1 MAKTTDPSEPA
12 QASLTLPQPPPALRP
27 QATVARGLQPS
38 RSGTVLAL
46 QARALAH
53 EHFRTAAG
61 AVMTE
66 LAARMGCERVS
77 IGLYRQ
83 GRLVI
88 GAISNTTDVR
98 AQQNTVRAICKAME
112 ESLDQA
118 AVVLYPLP
126 VGATPT
132 LTLAHAELAKLNGQT
147 AICTVPIVGRG
158 QKYGALLF
166 ERRDGFDA
174 RCIEMAK
181 DAATFVGPV
190 LELKHRVD
198 QPLGDR
204 IVDAVSPGRGR
215 SRWRFGAWQVGAIVA
230 VAALIGVAVWPS
242 PFRVVAPARVEGE
255 GQRIVAAPVDGFIQS
270 APLRPG
276 ASVSAGQ
283 VLVTLDD
290 HDLVLE
296 REKANAEIAQLD
308 KVYREALSKDDA
320 AQIVI
325 ARSKVEQ
332 VQAQLGLVQ
341 SQLERLRLTAPFA
354 GVVLSGDLTQ
364 SVGQPVKR
372 GQELMT
378 IAPDRSFRV
387 VAEVDEQD
395 IGELRVG
402 QRAQV
407 LFAASAQD
415 SVDFTVTRIAPV
427 ATTIDGRN
435 VFEVDGRIVGSTDAL
450 RPGLRG
456 VARIDVES
464 STLGWI
470 WWHRASQWAQRTWW
484 RVLG

>member
-1 MAKTTDPSEPA
+1 MSETTEKPKPSPA
-12 QASLTLPQPPPALRP
+12 ALALPQVPPPRP
-27 QATVARGLQPS
+27 DAAVARSIQPS

-53 EHFRTAAG
+53 EHFRTAAS

-66 LAARMGCERVS
+66 LAARMECERVS
-77 IGLYRQ
+77 IGFFRQ
-83 GRLVI
+83 GRLQI
-88 GAISNTTDVR
+88 GAISNTADIR
-98 AQQNTVRAICKAME
+98 AQQNVVRALRQAME
-112 ESLDQA
+112 ESLDQG
-118 AVVLYPLP
+118 AVVLYPQP
-126 VGATPT
+126 PGSEPA
-132 LTLAHAELAKLNGQT
+132 LTLAHAELAKVNGGT
-147 AICTVPIVGRG
+147 AVCTVPIVGRG
-158 QKYGALLF
+158 NKYGALLF

-174 RCIEMAK
+174 RHVEMAK

-190 LELKHRVD
+190 LELKHRID

-204 IVDAVSPGRGR
+204 IVDAVSPRRGK
-215 SRWRFGAWQVGAIVA
+215 SLWRFGPWQVGTIVA
-230 VAALIGVAVWPS
+230 AAALIGVTVWPTT
-242 PFRVVAPARVEGE
+242 FRVIAPARVEGE

-276 ASVSAGQ
+276 ATVSANQ

-296 REKANAEIAQLD
+296 RDKASAEIAQLD

-341 SQLERLRLTAPFA
+341 SQLERLRLTAPFD
-354 GVVLSGDLTQ
+354 GVVLAGDLTQ
-364 SVGQPVKR
+364 SIGQPVKR

-378 IAPDRSFRV
+378 IAPDRSFRIV
-387 VAEVDEQD
+387 TEVDEQD
-395 IGELRVG
+395 VGELRPG

-407 LFAASAQD
+407 LFAGAAQD
-415 SVDFTVTRIAPV
+415 SVSFTVTRIAPV

-456 VARIDVES
+456 VARVDVQP
-464 STLGWI
+464 STLGWV